1 MRSDVTTGA
10 RTVAPTIEGVRVEV
24 LVLIVVLGGTV
35 LIGTT
40 LGGRYRVA
48 PPVLLIAFGVLLGLT
63 PPLSEVTLEPDLV
76 LLIFLPAILYRE
88 SLTISLREIRANLP
102 VIGLLAVVLVVL
114 TMVTVSF
121 TAQAFGVNPA
131 AAWVLGAVLAP
142 TDAAAVTGLAKR
154 LPRKLLTTLH
164 AESLINDGTALVAFA
179 VAVGLLSQSAKPG
192 VLGIS
197 EEFVGASVGGVVAGL
212 LVGAAVVLIR
222 KRLDDP
228 LREGALSVLTPFG
241 AFLLADSVHAS
252 GVLAVVV
259 AGLVLA
265 YAGPRVIRARSRV
278 LAYAFWDLTTFLI
291 NGGLFVLLGTQIPRA
306 VRGITSTSPERAL
319 VIVLV
324 VTLVVVATRLVFI
337 YLTALSARLRR
348 RRMVDDAQDS
358 PGWRVGV
365 VGGWSGFRG
374 AVSLAAALAVPTM
387 TVAGRPVVERDLII
401 FVTALVIVLIMLLQG
416 TTLPLV
422 VRWAGLVGDPG
433 RVHETR
439 HARRR
444 ATEAGLAALPQVAAE
459 VGAREESVRRL
470 QAEYQRHL
478 ADVNETGGSTAEE
491 RRVERRLRLGVLAHK
506 RREVTRLRDNREIDD
521 LVLQELQAA
530 LDNEE
535 IRLLGR
541 EPND

>member
-1 MRSDVTTGA
+1 M
-10 RTVAPTIEGVRVEV
+10 EV
-24 LVLIVVLGGTV
+24 LVLIVVLGVTV
-35 LIGTT
+35 LVGTT

-48 PPVLLIAFGVLLGLT
+48 PPVLLIVFGVLLGLA
-63 PPLSEVTLEPDLV
+63 PPLSELTLEPDLV

-164 AESLINDGTALVAFA
+164 AESLINDGTALVIFA
-179 VAVGLLSQSAKPG
+179 VAVGLLTQSAEPG
-192 VLGIS
+192 ALGIS
-197 EEFVGASVGGVVAGL
+197 EEFVGASVGGVLAGL
-212 LVGAAVVLIR
+212 LVGLAVVLIR

-241 AFLLADSVHAS
+241 AFLLADSMHAS

-259 AGLVLA
+259 AGLILA

-278 LAYAFWDLTTFLI
+278 LAYAFWDLSTFLI

-306 VRGITSTSPERAL
+306 VRGVTSTSPARAV

-324 VTLVVVATRLVFI
+324 VTLVVLCTRLFFI
-337 YLTALSARLRR
+337 YLTAQSAKLRR
-348 RRMVDDAQDS
+348 RRMVEQG
-358 PGWRVGV
+358 PGPSSWRVGTV
-365 VGGWSGFRG
+365 AGWAGFRG

-387 TVAGRPVVERDLII
+387 TVSGRPVVERDLII
-401 FVTALVIVLIMLLQG
+401 FVTALVIVLIMLIQG

-422 VRWAGLVGDPG
+422 VRWAGLAGDPE
-433 RVHETR
+433 RVDE
-439 HARRR
+439 ARLARMR
-444 ATEAGLAALPQVAAE
+444 ATEVGLAAVPHVAAE
-459 VGAREESVRRL
+459 VGAGEDAVRRL

-478 ADVNETGGSTAEE
+478 EDVNESGGDTAEE
-491 RRVERRLRLGVLAHK
+491 RRLERKLRLGVLAHK
-506 RREVTRLRDNREIDD
+506 RREVTRLRDSREIDD
-521 LVLQELQAA
+521 LVLLELQAA

-541 EPND
+541 GPSE